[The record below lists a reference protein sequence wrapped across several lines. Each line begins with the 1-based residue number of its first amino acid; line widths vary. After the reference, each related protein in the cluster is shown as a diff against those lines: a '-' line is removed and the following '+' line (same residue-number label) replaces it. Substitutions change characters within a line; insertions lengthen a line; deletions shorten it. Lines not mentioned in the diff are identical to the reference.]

1 MNSIL
6 EEFAKGNISP
16 EPRFYS
22 KDSDYGRKM
31 KELSDIQ
38 EDLLA
43 SLSEEQKKLLNDLNA
58 VQAQICSLSSVDKF
72 IYGYRLGTLMTMEV
86 FVNKENLLANGEI
99 K

>member
-22 KDSDYGRKM
+22 KDCDYGRKM
-31 KELSDIQ
+31 KELCDIQ
-38 EDLLA
+38 EELLA
-43 SLSEEQKKLLNDLNA
+43 SLNEEQKKLLIDLNA
-58 VQAQICSLSSVDKF
+58 VQDQICSLSSIDKF

-86 FVNKENLLANGEI
+86 FSDKENLLANGNI
-99 K
+99 Q